1 MNNSNPVSARTQL
14 QIPFHDVDMMRVAW
28 HGHYLKYFEIA
39 RGELLDKI
47 QYNYREMVESG
58 YMWPV
63 IDMRVKFIQP
73 VTFGMTINIDATLV
87 EYENR
92 MKIEYLI
99 SDQDS
104 GKRLTKGYTIQVAV
118 DAESGEM
125 CLVSPTAFV
134 SKVTQA

>member
-1 MNNSNPVSARTQL
+1 MLSANIQL
-14 QIPFHDVDMMRVAW
+14 KIPFHDVDMMRVAW
-28 HGHYLKYFEIA
+28 HGHYLKYFEIV

-47 QYNYREMVESG
+47 DYNYRKMAESG

-73 VTFGMTINIDATLV
+73 VKFEMLVDIQATLV

-99 SDQDS
+99 TNPETQQ
-104 GKRLTKGYTIQVAV
+104 RLTKAYTVQVAV
-118 DAESGEM
+118 DMKTGEM
-125 CLVSPTAFV
+125 CMVSPEVFV
-134 SKVTQA
+134 KQLDKL